1 MVLQA
6 RLMGMRAAQSMA
18 GAEDTMGFSLELF
31 THVTRFCGKKVV
43 LLGLYN
49 GQRLEQEPE
58 EDIVI
63 YSRESQV
70 RVILF
75 WQTLTWVVGLSLVLR
90 EVQIGFVT
98 C

>member
-1 MVLQA
+1 MAHGRLQA

-18 GAEDTMGFSLELF
+18 GAEDTMGLSLELF

-58 EDIVI
+58 KDIVI
-63 YSRESQV
+63 YSRES
-70 RVILF
+70 
-75 WQTLTWVVGLSLVLR
+75 
-90 EVQIGFVT
+90 EVPTHGMVEIAT
-98 C
+98 AS